1 MRPKKGGNGKRFAI
15 GHIILAGLFLAFLF
29 FRLHASRLR
38 DDALAILNSEVIAEN
53 PVYARE
59 ELGQILIEA
68 NLAASLSVAVSIS
81 AWVLILYLTVVESRR
96 AAAEIADREQENQ
109 KLLEREEELAK
120 ALGCLESRQ
129 SDLTEALEYAEN
141 QKTMQEHAS
150 RRFQS
155 LFEGL
160 PVGCM
165 TFDSQGTVFEWNKRM
180 SEIMG
185 IPTHN
190 AILHPIYH
198 GMRIPDRPEIAAEI
212 LTKTFEEGEE
222 IEIEWTINCAEGEKI
237 VRGRF
242 FPLRN
247 SEGAI
252 LGGIGCIVDST
263 EEVTNQ
269 KLLFEMAELQKAVL
283 NSAEHSIVWAD
294 ECYRIIGMNRAAEE
308 MLGYPAGQVID
319 KVTLSR
325 FHLTSELELR
335 RAELAAEIGVE
346 IEDHNEILCY
356 HAANGEARQQEWEY
370 VRADGTT
377 LDVAL
382 SVNVLRDESGQIH
395 GYLAIA
401 QDITEQK
408 ATAERLKMLSI
419 VAEKSISS
427 VLILDSS
434 GHILFANPAFER
446 MCGFALADVIG
457 QTPIAFRTGEETEMA
472 AYQRLLDALRQKTSA
487 RGDLLLQRP
496 DGSVYWSRI
505 SISPVFSESGMCQNI
520 VILEEDITE
529 QKRTDIKI
537 AESEKRFRDVVE
549 AAGEYIWEVDKDF
562 RFVYVSSKIEQ
573 VLGYTAEEAM
583 GHSPLDFLENSELER
598 VESMVSESLFDGQ
611 PVKNIVVKSIGK
623 FGQTVWQKFNA
634 VPLMDDFGNLQGF
647 RGTGLDITE
656 QKMAEDALAAA
667 NSRVKRILESIND
680 SFYSL
685 DKNGNFTYI
694 NSSAAAN
701 AESTVAELIGQ
712 HIWDI
717 HPDEFWRPLR
727 DLFDTVM
734 VTGRPDNL
742 EIAYPPKNSWL
753 EFRVYPNADG
763 GISVFYQDV
772 TERVMTQRQIE
783 ENLAELNEAHIQL
796 EMQQAQLQD
805 ANQKLMNLASTDG
818 LTGLKNHKTFQEFL
832 AEKILVADRAGIEV
846 GVALMDVD
854 KFKLFNDGFGHLAG
868 DEVLKKVAATLQKC
882 VRTPHMVAR
891 YGGEEFV
898 IVTVG
903 LNEDDLFEL
912 AEECRMCIEDQ
923 EWKHRDVTASFG
935 IAMWNS
941 DLKEKAELVQ
951 RADEALYASKEN
963 GRNRVTRWTPELRNR
978 AA

>member
-1 MRPKKGGNGKRFAI
+1 MAS
-15 GHIILAGLFLAFLF
+15 HAILACLFIAFIL
-29 FRLHASRLR
+29 LRLR
-38 DDALAILNSEVIAEN
+38 AISLRDQALALLHSTND
-53 PVYARE
+53 
-59 ELGQILIEA
+59 GQPTSAGRRTLEHLLADA
-68 NLAASLSVAVSIS
+68 NAVGTISVVVTCAAWIF
-81 AWVLILYLTVVESRR
+81 ILYLTYTEGRR
-96 AAAEIADREQENQ
+96 AAAQLADQEEENQ
-109 KLLEREEELAK
+109 KLHGREEELAR
-120 ALGCLESRQ
+120 ALECLESRQ

-165 TFDSQGTVFEWNKRM
+165 TFDAQGTVFEWNKLM
-180 SEIMG
+180 SEIMDM
-185 IPTHN
+185 PPHN
-190 AILHPIYH
+190 AILHPLYH
-198 GMRIPDRPEIAAEI
+198 GMRIPDRPEVCEEI
-212 LTKTFEEGEE
+212 LRKTFGEGQEV
-222 IEIEWTINCAEGEKI
+222 EIEWTFSVAGSERI

-252 LGGIGCIVDST
+252 LGGIGCVVDST

-283 NSAEHSIVWAD
+283 NSAEYSIVWAD
-294 ECYRIIGMNRAAEE
+294 ELYRIIGMNRAAEE
-308 MLGYPAGQVID
+308 MLGYSADQVVD
-319 KVTLSR
+319 KMTLSR
-325 FHLTSELELR
+325 FHLQSELELR
-335 RAELAAEIGVE
+335 RAELANDFDIE
-346 IEDHNEILCY
+346 IEGPNEALCY
-356 HAANGEARQQEWEY
+356 HAARGDAREEEWQY

-382 SVNVLRDESGQIH
+382 SVSVLRSASGEIR

-401 QDITEQK
+401 QDITEEK
-408 ATAERLKMLSI
+408 ATAERLKMLSM
-419 VAEKSISS
+419 VAEKSMSS

-434 GHILFANPAFER
+434 GHILFANPAFEHTS
-446 MCGFALADVIG
+446 GFMLADVMG
-457 QTPIAFRTGEETEMA
+457 QTPISFRTGADTDMA
-472 AYQRLLDALRQKTSA
+472 EYQRLLEALRQKTSTKS
-487 RGDLLLQRP
+487 DLLLRRP
-496 DGSVYWSRI
+496 DGSEYWSRI
-505 SISPVFSESGMCQNI
+505 AISPVFGESGICQNI
-520 VILEEDITE
+520 VIIEEDITE
-529 QKRTDIKI
+529 QKRTDLKV

-549 AAGEYIWEVDKDF
+549 AAGEYIWEVDRDF
-562 RFVYVSSKIEQ
+562 RFVYVSNKIEQ

-583 GHSPLDFLENSELER
+583 GHSPLDFLEREELER
-598 VESMVSESLFDGQ
+598 LEQLVSASLLDGE

-634 VPLMDDFGNLQGF
+634 IPLMDESGHLQGF

-667 NSRVKRILESIND
+667 NQRVKRILESIND

-685 DKNGNFTYI
+685 DKDGRFTYI

-701 AESTVAELIGQ
+701 ANAEVSEIIGQ
-712 HIWDI
+712 HIWDL
-717 HPDEFWRPLR
+717 HPDKFWLPLR
-727 DLFDTVM
+727 EVFDNVKE
-734 VTGRPDNL
+734 TGRPANL
-742 EIAYPPKNSWL
+742 EFAYPPSASWL

-772 TERVMTQRQIE
+772 TERVNTQRQIE

-832 AEKILVADRAGIEV
+832 ADKILVAERTGIDV
-846 GVALMDVD
+846 GVVLMDVD

-868 DEVLKKVAATLQKC
+868 DEVLKKVARTLQRC
-882 VRTPHMVAR
+882 VRDPHLVAR

-898 IVTVG
+898 IVGVG
-903 LNEDDLFEL
+903 LNEEELCEL
-912 AEECRMCIEDQ
+912 ADECRMCIEDQ
-923 EWKHRDVTASFG
+923 DWKHRDVTASFG
-935 IAMWNS
+935 VAMWHA
-941 DLKEKAELVQ
+941 DLGEKAEVIQ
-951 RADEALYASKEN
+951 RADEALYASKEG
-963 GRNRVTRWTPELRNR
+963 GRNRVTRWTSELRNR